1 VTAIDRARRLPAL
14 RACASDIRPLGA
26 GTSLLIGC
34 GCWLH
39 REDFTRR
46 FVITGT
52 SVSDGTVMASIDQE
66 ATVGALEA
74 DQLPCD
80 GGERR
85 VLRLAASI
93 GRWIQS
99 ASTTPFPVSIT
110 ALAES

>member
-1 VTAIDRARRLPAL
+1 MTAIDRACRLPAL
-14 RACASDIRPLGA
+14 RTCASGIRPLGA

-52 SVSDGTVMASIDQE
+52 SVSDGTAMASIDRE

-74 DQLPCD
+74 GRLPGG

-85 VLRLAASI
+85 VLRLAASN

-99 ASTTPFPVSIT
+99 ASTTPFPASIT
-110 ALAES
+110 APAES

>member
-1 VTAIDRARRLPAL
+1 MKVRIGVSLGPA
-14 RACASDIRPLGA
+14 AVPAVS
-26 GTSLLIGC
+26 
-34 GCWLH
+34 
-39 REDFTRR
+39 
-46 FVITGT
+46 GT

-74 DQLPCD
+74 GQLPCD

>member
-1 VTAIDRARRLPAL
+1 
-14 RACASDIRPLGA
+14 
-26 GTSLLIGC
+26 LIGC

-46 FVITGT
+46 FVMTGT
-52 SVSDGTVMASIDQE
+52 SVSDGTAMASIDRE
-66 ATVGALEA
+66 AAVGAFEA
-74 DQLPCD
+74 GQLPCD

-93 GRWIQS
+93 AGGSRL
-99 ASTTPFPVSIT
+99 ASTRPFPASIT